1 MFMFILFYDLPT
13 HQSFHQHISS
23 CVIHFTGQM
32 VPEILPVSLC
42 QYVLLLAS
50 LLLRATRSP
59 WGGGCWWAGLSQTIH
74 GHFSFPVR
82 SCLVVFR

>member
-59 WGGGCWWAGLSQTIH
+59 WGGGVG
-74 GHFSFPVR
+74 GPV
-82 SCLVVFR
+82 